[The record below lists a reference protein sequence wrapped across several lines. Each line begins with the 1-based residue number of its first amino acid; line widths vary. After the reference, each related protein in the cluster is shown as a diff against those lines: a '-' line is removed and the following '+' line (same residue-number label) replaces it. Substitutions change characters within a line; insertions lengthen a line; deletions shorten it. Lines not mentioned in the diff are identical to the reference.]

1 MEAGSRQ
8 YGITPPLSTALPT
21 EEEIQATNALVEELR
36 RQNNYESASETNKR
50 ATVLTSLQAITEEF
64 VRRVSKAQGMAEH
77 VANAAGGKIFTYGSY
92 RLGVVGP
99 GSDIDALVLVP
110 SHVTRDDYFKYFP
123 DLLVEM
129 APEGAITDLTPVVD
143 AFVPIIK
150 FEYSNISI
158 DLIFSRLQLSQ
169 IRKDLTLQDTK
180 LLRGLTETELR
191 CINGTRVTDEILEL
205 VPQKSVFRTALRGIK
220 LWAQRR
226 AIYANIMGFPGGVA
240 WAMLVARVC
249 QLYPKATPSTVL
261 LKFFRIMERW
271 QWPQPVMLKHMEKGD
286 LNVRVWNPKVYP
298 RDAYHLMPIITP
310 AYPQMCA
317 THNITRSTKEVI
329 RRELQR
335 GGELMDQII
344 DGKLPWKE
352 LFGKHTFFTQGYK
365 YYLSIISASTTQEAQ
380 LIWSGLVESKVR
392 LLVVGVEGHESI
404 ALAHPFNKGFE
415 RVHRCKND
423 EECEKVKNGST
434 DYQVDEATLEKSKT
448 TKETNGV
455 TATQTGQ
462 DSATN
467 GEKGAKEEENYTT
480 VYTTTF
486 YIGLELAEGAKSLD
500 LSRQVEN
507 FKEMCCSWD
516 KYSGELNALNVSHT
530 RNFDLPNDVFAE
542 GEVKPARPVKKKKA
556 AAEAPK
562 KRSATE
568 DSVSAPATKRQQ
580 TSVAAAG

>member
-1 MEAGSRQ
+1 MEAGSKQ

-21 EEEIQATNALVEELR
+21 DDEIQATNALVEELR
-36 RQNNYESASETNKR
+36 RQNNYESAAETNKR
-50 ATVLTSLQAITEEF
+50 AAVLASLQQITEEF
-64 VRRVSKAQGMAEH
+64 VRRVSKAQGKADN
-77 VANAAGGKIFTYGSY
+77 VANSAGGKIFTYGSY

-110 SHVTRDDYFKYFP
+110 SHITRDDYFNYFP

-180 LLRGLTETELR
+180 LLRGLNETELR
-191 CINGTRVTDEILEL
+191 CVNGTRVTDEILEL
-205 VPQKSVFRTALRGIK
+205 VPQKAVFRSALRGIK

-249 QLYPKATPSTVL
+249 QLYPKATASTIL

-271 QWPQPVMLKHMEKGD
+271 QWPQPVMLKHMERGD
-286 LNVRVWNPKVYP
+286 LNVRVWNPKLYP

-329 RRELQR
+329 RRELER
-335 GGELMDQII
+335 GGEIMDQIM

-352 LFGKHTFFTQGYK
+352 LFIKHTFFTNGYK

-392 LLVVGVEGHESI
+392 LLVVNLEAHDSI

-415 RVHRCKND
+415 RVHRCEND
-423 EECEKVKNGST
+423 EEIEKVKSGSM
-434 DYQVDEATLEKSKT
+434 DYQVDEASIENSTAG
-448 TKETNGV
+448 KETNG
-455 TATQTGQ
+455 ATTTQSGQ
-462 DSATN
+462 ASEAN
-467 GEKGAKEEENYTT
+467 GEKTPKEEKNHTKI
-480 VYTTTF
+480 YTTTF
-486 YIGLELAEGAKSLD
+486 YIGLELTEGAKSLD
-500 LSRQVEN
+500 LSWQVED
-507 FKEMCCSWD
+507 FKKMCCSWD
-516 KYSGELNALNVSHT
+516 KYNGELNALNVSHT
-530 RNFDLPNDVFAE
+530 RNFDLPDDVFAE

-556 AAEAPK
+556 ASEMPK
-562 KRSATE
+562 KRAATE
-568 DSVSAPATKRQQ
+568 DSVTAPVTKRQQ